1 MLEHGARR
9 GAGGGDSGVIG
20 HSRILHRRDSDTP
33 DGLLAAP
40 NFLQDP
46 DVALKCETLNT
57 HWSVARLNLS
67 YPCAIVDG
75 TMNMTPDGDQP
86 SSRRRFGVRERGAL
100 FLASNGSCTDCG
112 APLSPGWHADHMR
125 AYARGGATD
134 ISNGQALCPT
144 CNLRKG
150 TTPVTELRQWQR
162 RATDKF
168 YGKNTR
174 DFLVSAT
181 PGAGKTRFALALAN
195 RLLDER
201 TVTRVVVVVPTDALR
216 QQWADQ
222 AAAAGLSLMP
232 VTEPEDYDK
241 AGYQG
246 CVATYAQ
253 IARGAGADLLRRATR
268 VPTIAILDEIHHA
281 GDNKAWGDG
290 LTNALEQATV
300 RLALTGTPWRRDPTS
315 PIPFVDYDENGTV
328 QVDYAYEYGT
338 AVADGVC
345 RRIEFHAYDGE
356 AKWIDCGKV
365 ATAALGANLADDDV
379 SAALD
384 AIYDPA
390 YKWMPVLLRQAVEA
404 LNELRQEIPDAAG
417 LVVAE
422 RQWQAQAYAKILNEL
437 TGKHPIVVVS
447 DDPDAKAAI
456 DRFRSSHDTW
466 IVAVKMVSEGVD
478 IPRLGVGVYASKTRT
493 PLFFRQVVGRFVR
506 TRPNEEFNAK
516 LFIPAV
522 PALTEHARQIEEE
535 LRHQLELE
543 TERAK
548 RQAAEGEFGGEQG
561 ALNFRE
567 PLSASE
573 AVFDRAILG
582 GKESTPEEVERAA
595 AECRRLGIPTQY
607 AMNLLTYMREK
618 AQPEASGD
626 GRQREEIAEPRHRRE
641 RMLRQEIDT
650 LAGKVSY
657 RTGTDKKQV
666 NTELLKAGFPPRAKA
681 SVEQLEAMRDELARW
696 LSAARP

>member
-1 MLEHGARR
+1 MVWPKVSDVRAILEAMNITPHGE
-9 GAGGGDSGVIG
+9 S
-20 HSRILHRRDSDTP
+20 TP
-33 DGLLAAP
+33 
-40 NFLQDP
+40 
-46 DVALKCETLNT
+46 
-57 HWSVARLNLS
+57 
-67 YPCAIVDG
+67 
-75 TMNMTPDGDQP
+75 
-86 SSRRRFGVRERGAL
+86 SRRRFGIRERGAL
-100 FLASNGSCTDCG
+100 FIVSDGRCTKCG
-112 APLSPGWHADHMR
+112 AELPPSWHADHMR
-125 AYARGGATD
+125 AYADGGPTD
-134 ISNGQALCPT
+134 VINGQALCPT
-144 CNLRKG
+144 CNLLKG

-162 RATDKF
+162 RATEKF
-168 YGKNTR
+168 YQKNAR

-195 RLLDER
+195 KLLDER
-201 TVTRVVVVVPTDALR
+201 TVDRVVVVVPTDALR

-253 IARGAGADLLRRATR
+253 IARGAGSDLMRRATR
-268 VPTIAILDEIHHA
+268 VKTLAILDEIHHA
-281 GDNKAWGDG
+281 GDNRSWGEG
-290 LTNALEQATV
+290 LTYAIEQATV

-315 PIPFVDYDENGTV
+315 PIPFVDYDDNGTV

-356 AKWIDCGKV
+356 ARWIDCGKIS
-365 ATAALGANLADDDV
+365 TAALGANLPEDDV

-390 YKWMPVLLRQAVEA
+390 HQWMPVLLRQAVEA
-404 LNELRQEIPDAAG
+404 LDELRQEIPDAAG

-422 RQWQAQAYAKILNEL
+422 RQWQAHAYANLLAEL
-437 TGKHPIVVVS
+437 TGRQPIVVVS
-447 DDPDAKAAI
+447 DDPDSKASI

-516 LFIPAV
+516 LFIPAIQ
-522 PALTEHARQIEEE
+522 ALMEHARQIEEE
-535 LRHQLELE
+535 LRHQLEVE
-543 TERAK
+543 TERA
-548 RQAAEGEFGGEQG
+548 RQASEGEGGGDQ
-561 ALNFRE
+561 ASLNFRE

-582 GKESTPEEVERAA
+582 GKESTPEEMEKAA
-595 AECRRLGIPTQY
+595 AECRRLGIPAQY
-607 AMNLLTYMREK
+607 AMNFLTYMREQVPPP
-618 AQPEASGD
+618 AGE

-641 RMLRQEIDT
+641 RMLRQDIDS

-657 RTGTDKKQV
+657 RTNTDKKQV
-666 NTELLKAGFPPRAKA
+666 NTALIKAGFPPRGKA

-696 LSAARP
+696 LGAARP